1 MKALA
6 VLLPTVALAYLAAWR
21 VAGEWPL
28 RHRLGWGP
36 WISLWAG
43 VALSAVGFGIAVLWL
58 EILVVYLGHA
68 PQWGL
73 KFYAPAIET
82 VAVIDVL
89 SLAFTTIN
97 HVVFRHLKGQSAF
110 SWRPDGGNAGDLV
123 GDAIEALV
131 PRGGGGPA
139 SRVAAADA
147 GAGISDAG
155 SAASSGD
162 WWPGFGLDLDL
173 GEEGAI
179 LAVGV
184 FVFLVAALLVS
195 ISLLGGAFVTYWVLR
210 WHADT

>member
-36 WISLWAG
+36 WLALWGG
-43 VALSAVGFGIAVLWL
+43 VALSAVGFGVAVLWL
-58 EILVVYLGHA
+58 EILAIHLGHA

-110 SWRPDGGNAGDLV
+110 SWRPDGGDGLDLA

-131 PRGGGGPA
+131 PRGGGSV
-139 SRVAAADA
+139 SRVAAADT
-147 GAGISDAG
+147 GAGLSDAG
-155 SAASSGD
+155 GAASSGD

-184 FVFLVAALLVS
+184 FVFLVAALLVAV
-195 ISLLGGAFVTYWVLR
+195 SLLGGAFVTYAVLR
-210 WHADT
+210 IHADT